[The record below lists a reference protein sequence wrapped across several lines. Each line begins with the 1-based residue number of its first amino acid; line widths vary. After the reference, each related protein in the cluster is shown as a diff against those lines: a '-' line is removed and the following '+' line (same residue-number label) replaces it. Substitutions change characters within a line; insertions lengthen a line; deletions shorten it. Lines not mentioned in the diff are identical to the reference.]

1 MGKLKFSFRKVWR
14 CVSAVYVWASVLC
27 SVDVCFLSVL
37 FCFVVIVRSRCATTF
52 RVVFLSLFCFLFD
65 LLFALGCGCRII
77 HVGFNWGSMLGK
89 LWVLVGWELGVGFL
103 VAALICKFFL

>member
-27 SVDVCFLSVL
+27 SVDVCFRSVL

-52 RVVFLSLFCFLFD
+52 RVVFLRLFCFLFD
-65 LLFALGCGCRII
+65 LLFALGCGCRIF
-77 HVGFNWGSMLGK
+77 HVAAVADAMLRK
-89 LWVLVGWELGVGFL
+89 LWVR
-103 VAALICKFFL
+103 VATS